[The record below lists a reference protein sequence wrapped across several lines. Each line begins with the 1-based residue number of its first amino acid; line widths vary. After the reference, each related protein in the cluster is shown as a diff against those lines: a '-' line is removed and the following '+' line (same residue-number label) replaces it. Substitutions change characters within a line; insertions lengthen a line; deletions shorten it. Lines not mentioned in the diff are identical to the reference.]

1 VIATPESS
9 RPDQPE
15 EDPRRPEQPEDS
27 PAAAAQENSA
37 DPAAGPTTDHAA
49 EDPTASED
57 PAHTRD
63 PGAQA
68 EPEEDEEFPGLDQ
81 ATTLYVRRG
90 RTPALGFW
98 VLLSILVGAVVGLIV
113 AFVSGAGD
121 LGGIAMFLAYG
132 AMFVGIPLAA
142 IAALVDALR
151 HRRR

>member
-37 DPAAGPTTDHAA
+37 DPATDPATDHAA
-49 EDPTASED
+49 EDPA
-57 PAHTRD
+57 PTRD
-63 PGAQA
+63 PEAQA
-68 EPEEDEEFPGLDQ
+68 EPEDEEFPGLDQ